1 LSPRGKGREPDS
13 DRRLTGRKTEFAQT
27 MDPRTMWIDKG
38 TPLRDMQAPGD
49 VGVEDQLIHRD
60 GLVKISTSE
69 EQGTTITWA
78 FFAPNWSSL
87 YFIMETLFLHPA
99 PYHLHYFLAG
109 WFSETIPDW
118 RSARNRLNELVSKS
132 DVHLTTRTFV
142 KEMEPDATKMPQ
154 TLQDVWSEKSV
165 RPDISVDC
173 VLDPD
178 EDRFK
183 VIRIGPNSQIAR
195 LWGVMPVTYPCLNGG
210 SYDQIVSAIYGK
222 VIETG
227 ESHYGHVYAAMSF
240 PNRQVRWFP
249 YQRVVLPHKFPDGR
263 NGVTVV
269 SEFSPVDIRVV

>member
-1 LSPRGKGREPDS
+1 
-13 DRRLTGRKTEFAQT
+13 
-27 MDPRTMWIDKG
+27 MWIDKG
-38 TPLRDMQAPGD
+38 TPLRDVATPGH
-49 VGVEDQLIHRD
+49 GGTEDQLIHRD
-60 GLVKISTSE
+60 GLVKVSSSE
-69 EQGTTITWA
+69 GQGTTVSWA

-118 RSARNRLNELVSKS
+118 RAARNRLNELVPKS
-132 DVHLTTRTFV
+132 DVHLTSRTFV
-142 KEMEPDATKMPQ
+142 REVEPDASRMPK
-154 TLQDVWSEKSV
+154 TLKDVWSEKSV

-178 EDRFK
+178 EDRYK

-210 SYDQIVSAIYGK
+210 AYDQIVSAVFSKGG
-222 VIETG
+222 ETG
-227 ESHYGHVYAAMSF
+227 EPHYGAVYAAMSF

-263 NGVTVV
+263 DGVTVV